1 MIAMSFIIVCHIFQA
16 YGNELAFWFNV
27 GVQLFLIISGYLY
40 YTKDYSNESVLRI
53 LKQQFIKILLPYYV
67 WLGIVIVIYLL
78 FSPQSLT
85 TISVIYSFF
94 CSGTLLGQG
103 HLWFIPYILLCYLI
117 TPYLYYI
124 KRKIHNTN
132 LISTS
137 IIWLIILGCIFIIM
151 KLYKSYFKPEIIS
164 CYIIGY
170 AIADIFSRFKRN
182 NIRNKIT
189 FIICMAAIVFNAIKI
204 YYCYFYKSELAGV
217 FALIFAY
224 FKSYT
229 HVVLG
234 LSIFLLFIHLCNN
247 VKYNKILSF
256 SDKYS
261 YEIYLVHA
269 LFILS
274 PLNLIFIS
282 DYVIL
287 NIVMAIVSTII
298 CGMLLKYISSYI
310 SSVKFI

>member
-1 MIAMSFIIVCHIFQA
+1 MVRDSDCNI
-16 YGNELAFWFNV
+16 LAFLSTIFNNYIRYIF
-27 GVQLFLIISGYLY
+27 FLLQW
-40 YTKDYSNESVLRI
+40 YTFGARTFMVYTVY
-53 LKQQFIKILLPYYV
+53 FT
-67 WLGIVIVIYLL
+67 LL
-78 FSPQSLT
+78 FNNT
-85 TISVIYSFF
+85 
-94 CSGTLLGQG
+94 
-103 HLWFIPYILLCYLI
+103 
-117 TPYLYYI
+117 YLYYI